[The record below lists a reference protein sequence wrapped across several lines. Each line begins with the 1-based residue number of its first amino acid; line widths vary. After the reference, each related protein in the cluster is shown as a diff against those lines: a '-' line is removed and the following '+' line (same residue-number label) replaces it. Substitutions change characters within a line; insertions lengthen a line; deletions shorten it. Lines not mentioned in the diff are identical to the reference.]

1 MDTLGV
7 LKLFPSRVLGR
18 VSDHRC
24 PRPRNSN
31 SFVPIEEPQCN
42 MLIGLRSSSCTV
54 RVNICCVPCH
64 ANSSLKVKKPG
75 GARQSK
81 GGNMADVDG

>member
-64 ANSSLKVKKPG
+64 ANFALPLLHGVWTGLGRMEYLEP
-75 GARQSK
+75 
-81 GGNMADVDG
+81 